1 MMLPDSELE
10 IKNIIAFLGN
20 LKVKIIK
27 NEKPLTFYSE
37 FGYFHDIK

>member
-10 IKNIIAFLGN
+10 IENMIAFLGN

-27 NEKPLTFYSE
+27 NEKPLTLSSE
-37 FGYFHDIK
+37 FFNL